1 MKFPVYSERPANTES
16 VIPPLKD
23 IFKGTGINVC
33 VFDSGDLRNGIL
45 REPDTVGFSLP
56 GIIGEVSGYTDQ
68 IGEAGL
74 QEMSAAI
81 RPGRIM
87 LAVCAGAYFPH
98 RQTIY
103 DPQWGPKRNRAPLNH
118 LIKGVARGPVADM
131 GGQYDPSLWPSDLS
145 LCDVWYKTAGSTR
158 LDSTWQRA
166 SIAYGNGPAFY
177 PDNPHDPNLEPLA
190 FYAAV
195 PGKPLAA
202 ASLQHGAGKILMLGV
217 LPHIGYRD
225 IPQLEGFAKVRQLM
239 EDLKAHEAPR
249 QDFQRLI
256 GERLKDQIHT
266 YCCLNDL

>member
-16 VIPPLKD
+16 VIPPLKE
-23 IFKGTGINVC
+23 IFKNSGIDVC
-33 VFDSGDLRNGIL
+33 PFDSTDLHNGIL
-45 REPDTVGFSLP
+45 HERDTVGFSLP

-68 IGEAGL
+68 IGETGL
-74 QEMSAAI
+74 QEMSAAL
-81 RPGRIM
+81 RTGRIM
-87 LAVCAGAYFPH
+87 LAICAGAYFPH

-103 DPQWGPKRNRAPLNH
+103 DPQWGQKRSRAPVNH
-118 LIKGVARGPVADM
+118 LIKGMAKGPVADM

-145 LCDVWYKTAGSTR
+145 LCDVWYKAAGSTH
-158 LDSTWQRA
+158 LNSTWQRA

-177 PDNPHDPNLEPLA
+177 PDDPHDPDLEPLA

-225 IPQLEGFAKVRQLM
+225 IPQVDGFAKIRQLM
-239 EDLKAHEAPR
+239 ENLRSHETGR
-249 QDFQRLI
+249 QSFQRLI
-256 GERLKDQIHT
+256 GERLHAQIGL
-266 YCCLNDL
+266 YRDLNNL